1 MKPYET
7 ISVRGVPIKRV
18 QSVSVLADG
27 TELNYTKRCA
37 IVDALSHP
45 DPIGE
50 LTIQVPESVIDSN
63 ATVIA
68 IDFTQTLAD
77 SSASDNLSD
86 LA

>member
-7 ISVRGVPIKRV
+7 ISVRGASIKRV
-18 QSVSVLADG
+18 QSVSVLTDG
-27 TELNYTKRCA
+27 TELNHTKRCA
-37 IVDALSHP
+37 IMDALSHP

-68 IDFTQTLAD
+68 INFTQTLAD
-77 SSASDNLSD
+77 PSASDNLND